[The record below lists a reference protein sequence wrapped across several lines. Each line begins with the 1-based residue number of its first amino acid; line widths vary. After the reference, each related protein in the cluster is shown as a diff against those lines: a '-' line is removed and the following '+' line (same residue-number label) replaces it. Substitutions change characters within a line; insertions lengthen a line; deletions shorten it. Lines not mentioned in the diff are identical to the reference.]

1 MKAFLL
7 IEMTSHYS
15 SFPSFSYLYQ
25 KLIFNIQ
32 FMGVGALV
40 IGTFLVCL
48 VFGLIAM
55 IDERF

>member
-1 MKAFLL
+1 
-7 IEMTSHYS
+7 MTSHYS